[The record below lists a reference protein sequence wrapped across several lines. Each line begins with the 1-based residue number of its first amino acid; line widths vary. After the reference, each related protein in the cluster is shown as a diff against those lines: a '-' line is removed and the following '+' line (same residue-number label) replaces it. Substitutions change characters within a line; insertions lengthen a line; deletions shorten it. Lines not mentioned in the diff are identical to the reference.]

1 VVFFVVNHLHHLLV
15 RHGYKGEGSVRFRD
29 FHKNVKT
36 RIYVM
41 FAFGTV
47 QAMTF
52 PFMAIYFAK
61 SIGETTTGLLLT
73 VSVAASMVSGAISGY
88 YADRIGRKKLMVLS
102 EAVFLLAY
110 VLMAVANSPWLNSP
124 WLTFVGFFVTNVCW
138 GVYGP
143 ADEAMLLDVTTAN
156 NREFMYAIFYW
167 VNNLTMA
174 VGASIGAVF
183 FESYRFEL
191 FGAMSVVVFASLMA
205 TVFLIEETHIPVK
218 VGAPGHNPSVTHHGI
233 IHNYVAVLR
242 DSVFVRY
249 VLAGVL
255 VMATEFQ
262 LSNYIGIR
270 LAKAIP
276 DHPLLAI
283 RNFVLH
289 IDGVKMLGFLQTE
302 NTILVVVLAAFATTI
317 SRRFADKRVLAVGI
331 FLQVL
336 GYSVM
341 TVTSSVILLV
351 GAMLFATVGEVA
363 SVPARQAY
371 LGDLAPSHARSS
383 YVAVNTM
390 AFGGSRILASLGV
403 VLGVFTPNWMMGIL
417 SMGIGVLGLGLYL
430 SVVNPALARRE
441 TLNSLST

>member
-1 VVFFVVNHLHHLLV
+1 M
-15 RHGYKGEGSVRFRD
+15 RFRE

-61 SIGETTTGLLLT
+61 SIGETTTGILLT
-73 VSVAASMVSGAISGY
+73 LSVAASMVSGAIGGY
-88 YADRIGRKKLMVLS
+88 YADKIGRKKLMVLS
-102 EAVFLLAY
+102 EAVFLLSY
-110 VLMAVANSPWLNSP
+110 VLMAVANSPWFHSP
-124 WLTFVGFFVTNVCW
+124 WLTFIGFFVTNICW

-156 NREFMYAIFYW
+156 NRELMYAIFYW
-167 VNNLTMA
+167 VNNLTIA
-174 VGASIGAVF
+174 VGSSIGAVF

-191 FGAMSVVVFASLMA
+191 FGAMSLVVLASLLA
-205 TVFLIEETHIPVK
+205 TVFLIEETYVPVH
-218 VGAPGHNPSVTHHGI
+218 GHGHANEHGHHPSATKNGI
-233 IHNYVAVLR
+233 IHNYVKVLR
-242 DSVFVRY
+242 DTVFVRY
-249 VLAGVL
+249 VLGGVF

-262 LSNYIGIR
+262 LSNYIGIH
-270 LAKAIP
+270 LAKVIP
-276 DHPLLAI
+276 NQPLLAL

-289 IDGVKMLGFLQTE
+289 IDGVKLLGFLQTE
-302 NTILVVVLAAFATTI
+302 NTILVVLFAAFATTI
-317 SRRFADKRVLAVGI
+317 SRRFPDKRVLAVGL

-341 TVTSSVILLV
+341 TVTGSVGLLLV
-351 GAMLFATVGEVA
+351 AMLFATIGEVA

-371 LGDLAPSHARSS
+371 LGDLAPHHARSS
-383 YVAVNTM
+383 YVAVSGM

-403 VLGVFTPNWMMGIL
+403 VVGVFTPNWMMGIL
-417 SMGIGVLGLGLYL
+417 SMGVGVLGIGLYL
-430 SVVNPALARRE
+430 SVVNPALARRK
-441 TLNSLST
+441 NVHSLSA